1 MKRIGSFLLAGL
13 AALVSVQLLS
23 GCSTPDQDV
32 TTAAVNAED
41 LFLQNCANC
50 HGVYGEGD
58 GPVAAILSINPPD
71 LRQISRRN
79 QGEFPHEVIV
89 QIIDGRT
96 LRNGHDL
103 PGMPVWGDMFAPPDM
118 AENEANALVTQRVS
132 ALANYLESIQR

>member
-23 GCSTPDQDV
+23 GCSTPDRDV
-32 TTAAVNAED
+32 ITAAVNAED

-79 QGEFPHEVIV
+79 RGEFPHEVIV

-103 PGMPVWGDMFAPPDM
+103 PGMPVWGDMLAPPDM